1 MEAELISKPHDLI
14 LYSGLTVCILGYLSC
29 RTDSRNPKSE
39 RSYSFKPLKRKD
51 DLFSDDSE
59 DDLQL
64 DE

>member
-1 MEAELISKPHDLI
+1 MI
-14 LYSGLTVCILGYLSC
+14 LYSGITVCILGYLSC
-29 RTDSRNPKSE
+29 KMDSRNPKSE